1 MHMPWTSLSKAK
13 KAGAI
18 TNFRKKPISL
28 SAVNKL
34 YDIYDTI
41 KADSKKVKNPMAVAM
56 STWKG
61 LLVLKN
67 DVWILKPPKKKKE
80 SKETKKDQVKEVYGV
95 GGYPVSDTGGVTGL
109 RMPAGSAKIGDG
121 SMESFKDIL
130 RDALKAL
137 FGKTYLYIISTYRTK
152 VFVDIDDGK
161 QAGYYEVPYTVKKG
175 TISFGTPIKV
185 VKLTKF
191 QKAEQKA
198 FKDYRE
204 SIKKFVTG
212 KGTLA
217 AQKAFKDYRES
228 IKKFVTGKGTL
239 AATVKLAAKVYREKI

>member
-1 MHMPWTSLSKAK
+1 MPWTSLSKAK

-18 TNFRKKPISL
+18 TNFHKKPISL

-41 KADSKKVKNPMAVAM
+41 KADSKKIKNPMAVAM
-56 STWKG
+56 STWKE

-67 DVWILKPPKKKKE
+67 DVWILKPPKKKE

-121 SMESFKDIL
+121 SMESFKDML
-130 RDALKAL
+130 KDALKGL
-137 FGKTYLYIISTYRTK
+137 FGKTYLYIISTYKTK
-152 VFVDIDDGK
+152 VFVDIDSGEE
-161 QAGYYEVPYTVKKG
+161 AGYYEVPYTIKKG
-175 TISFGTPIKV
+175 TFSFGTPVKM

-191 QKAEQKA
+191 QKAEQKT
-198 FKDYRE
+198 FNDYRE
-204 SIKKFVTG
+204 SIKKFVAG

-217 AQKAFKDYRES
+217 AA
-228 IKKFVTGKGTL
+228 
-239 AATVKLAAKVYREKI
+239 VKLASKVSREKV